1 MYELLDTPLT
11 ILTFIALIFLV
22 VGFFSP
28 DKSLFWYKKERTKK
42 MSLIIYLT
50 SFLVFSLIHGGIKP
64 QKLIDE
70 EKQLE
75 EKKKQELLLKEEK
88 QKKVE
93 EKNTVYRIDNCN
105 DFKDNSINY
114 KGFTIEDVYQ
124 YGDNDQKL
132 LRDII
137 EKTKKYTKN
146 KTVKVRFF
154 HLDNNGNSCHVEVDI
169 PVTLEVPNIT
179 THSEKVL
186 LNFTCSKGEIYSG
199 NFVNS
204 ITRANAN

>member
-1 MYELLDTPLT
+1 M
-11 ILTFIALIFLV
+11 IVSFIGSKVQPKEITDEFEKERITLREEQ
-22 VGFFSP
+22 
-28 DKSLFWYKKERTKK
+28 KKKE
-42 MSLIIYLT
+42 
-50 SFLVFSLIHGGIKP
+50 
-64 QKLIDE
+64 E
-70 EKQLE
+70 EQ
-75 EKKKQELLLKEEK
+75 KEEK
-88 QKKVE
+88 

-105 DFKDNSINY
+105 DFKDNSIKY

-124 YGDNDQKL
+124 YGDNDQNL
-132 LRDII
+132 LRDLI

-179 THSEKVL
+179 THSEKIL

-199 NFVNS
+199 NLVNS
-204 ITRANAN
+204 ITRVSSK